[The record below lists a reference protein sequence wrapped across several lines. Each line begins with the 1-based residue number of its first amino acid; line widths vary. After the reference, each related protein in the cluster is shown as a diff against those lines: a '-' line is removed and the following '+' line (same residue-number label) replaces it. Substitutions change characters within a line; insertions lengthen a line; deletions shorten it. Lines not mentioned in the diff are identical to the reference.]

1 MSAVHYAILRVE
13 RVKSNADL
21 DGATRHGR
29 RADSSTHF
37 DPERSPFNM
46 HWAAGRVTGPV
57 DWAEAVQ
64 ATFDRF
70 GVTPRKNAPLA
81 ADFLVAASPEYFS
94 PLDDTGHFNMER
106 VIPWAEAVLAA
117 FHERYPRM
125 VAAARLDLDEGSPHM
140 SICVVPIYTKVTK
153 RTSKHAVSYRKV
165 FGGETI
171 SAARDNMIGLQDWFA
186 EKMAPLGLTRGVPKR
201 VTGRSHESHQEY
213 ARRHRASDE
222 AMERAKADA
231 ELYAAQL
238 QERVAEFDIR
248 LAALHAQEALL
259 KTNLRKATQV
269 LLDATKS
276 HEWIKAAVSTLEAYD
291 PHAPVVAILHDKQE
305 VFDKHLQR
313 ISQLSADLDNIEPP
327 VSSTKHPS

>member
-13 RVKSNADL
+13 RLKSKADL

-37 DPERSPFNM
+37 DPDRSPFNM

-57 DWAEAVQ
+57 NWAEAVQ
-64 ATFDRF
+64 DTLDRF

-81 ADFLVAASPEYFS
+81 ADFFVGASPGYFS
-94 PLDDTGHFNMER
+94 PLDDTEHFNMER
-106 VIPWAEAVLAA
+106 VIQWAEAVLAA

-140 SICVVPIYTKVTK
+140 SICVVPIYIKVTK
-153 RTSKHAVSYRKV
+153 RASKYAVSYRKV

-186 EKMAPLGLTRGVPKR
+186 EKMVPLGLTRGVSKR

-213 ARRHRASDE
+213 ARRHRATDE
-222 AMERAKADA
+222 AKEKAKADA

-238 QERVAEFDIR
+238 KDRVAEVEIR
-248 LAALHAQEALL
+248 LTSLQAQETLL
-259 KTNLRKATQV
+259 RTNLRKATQV

-276 HEWIKAAVSTLEAYD
+276 HEWIKTAVSTLEAYD
-291 PHAPVVAILHDKQE
+291 PHAPVVTILHEKQE

-313 ISQLSADLDNIEPP
+313 LSKLSTDLDDIG
-327 VSSTKHPS
+327 PSVNTPKYP